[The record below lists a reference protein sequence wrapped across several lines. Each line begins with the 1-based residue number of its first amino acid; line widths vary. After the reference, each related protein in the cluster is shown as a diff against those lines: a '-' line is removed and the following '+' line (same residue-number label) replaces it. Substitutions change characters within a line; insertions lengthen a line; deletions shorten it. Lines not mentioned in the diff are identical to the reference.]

1 MKTKLQNKWR
11 LPTVEEFKKVLYP
24 NMDKIPNLE
33 KDSYYWSSSE
43 YYDSYAWAFSF
54 SIGFASNYFKY
65 STLQVRPV
73 RDFSSDSTNS
83 PNTTIIGN
91 LEVYN
96 EDLGSMSWSEEAISQ
111 RAEEI
116 KAQIDKAQSFFEK
129 EKLQERLGKLIGGD
143 DAIAAIDK
151 LNDNIKISK

>member
-11 LPTVEEFKKVLYP
+11 LPTIEEFKKVLYP
-24 NMDKIPNLE
+24 NMEKIPNLE

-54 SIGFASNYFKY
+54 SIGFASNYFKH

-96 EDLGSMSWSEEAISQ
+96 EDLGSMSWYEAIALESGLYSD
-111 RAEEI
+111 E
-116 KAQIDKAQSFFEK
+116 DM
-129 EKLQERLGKLIGGD
+129 D
-143 DAIAAIDK
+143 DSEAVDK